1 MKANSQTSE
10 SRKNFNTNHFEFSQE
25 QRRHCTFTLIP
36 EPSSLIDY
44 SDTSSDLISTPFALR
59 REVSKYITTSL
70 IKHLMS
76 NTRITPLIKTFKR
89 EFSCF

>member
-10 SRKNFNTNHFEFSQE
+10 SRKTFNTNHFEFSQE

-44 SDTSSDLISTPFALR
+44 FDTSSDLISTPFALR
-59 REVSKYITTSL
+59 REVSKYITISL